1 MSAKKYYF
9 AASYFGLFGYVAAT
23 AQNNLSRLHPW
34 IYRVICVTNKR
45 LALHTIKYFYYFR
58 LRLLIFLN
66 QIHFSLSKSKNLF
79 IICGILQFRLCLVNV
94 SVN

>member
-34 IYRVICVTNKR
+34 IYRVICVTKKR
-45 LALHTIKYFYYFR
+45 LALHISKHCYYFK
-58 LRLLIFLN
+58 LR
-66 QIHFSLSKSKNLF
+66 
-79 IICGILQFRLCLVNV
+79 ILVF
-94 SVN
+94 